1 MHEMRR
7 FTTTGTAMEVWIATL
22 VVVVA
27 LTLPSSAQTIAPTN
41 TTNTNDASYG
51 GPMEIGLRHTGSPF
65 AVFPIIPLTQGGATD
80 IAGNGLTGSI
90 RLADAADPLNITSD
104 DIVLI
109 SCDPYSG
116 NIQPPEVFATA
127 ENHHAAAVVFYSQT
141 AQSCHAAELG
151 GYRWIYTLKSQNN
164 SMDMLHVLQS
174 MHGSSDAHPTYG
186 TILNR
191 DATTN
196 TSSSASGNSSNAQ
209 QANPLGPSPSTAV
222 AMIIL
227 YSITGVITALF
238 LVIIITGAV
247 RAHRHPE
254 RYGPRNGIGRP
265 RQTRARGIARAML
278 DSIPIVKVGNRQD
291 DQPKPTEVELESG
304 QHGQM
309 EYVGDQPRAADE
321 APQDDAAA
329 DDTTR
334 NTNVPPTTTDGAAE
348 ESGIAAAVTSSEH
361 LPTAQQEDH
370 QGCSICTEDFEVGQD
385 QRVLP
390 CDHRFHPEC
399 IDPWLL
405 NVSGTCPLCR
415 IDLRPSDRES
425 QETDTDEFGNPVRPE
440 GEPLAPPLDSA
451 QRRASVRRSLILG
464 LMGVTRPERMTRE
477 ERIRALR
484 EYRERNLASSQE
496 TEQDQSNSTA
506 ADAST
511 TEAETSRRSRL
522 RNAFRI
528 RTRRTGE
535 QPAIRE
541 EPQTASEPRRPEAAR
556 LPPETTE
563 DRDAAQGSTEP
574 ASAAHETRS

>member
-1 MHEMRR
+1 MHR
-7 FTTTGTAMEVWIATL
+7 FTSTTIWIAATL
-22 VVVVA
+22 VVA
-27 LTLPSSAQTIAPTN
+27 LTLPSLAQTIAPTN
-41 TTNTNDASYG
+41 TTNDPNYG
-51 GPMEIGLRHTGSPF
+51 GPMEFGLHHTGSPV
-65 AVFPIIPLTQGGATD
+65 AAFPIIPLTQAGATD
-80 IAGNGLTGSI
+80 IPGNGLTGST
-90 RLADAADPLNITSD
+90 RLADAADQLDITSD

-116 NIQPPEVFATA
+116 NIQPSDVFATA
-127 ENHHAAAVVFYSQT
+127 ENHNAAAIVFYSQT

-151 GYRWIYTLKSQNN
+151 GYRWIYTLKSQNT
-164 SMDMLHVLQS
+164 SMDMLQVLQDLD
-174 MHGSSDAHPTYG
+174 GSGDGHPTYG

-191 DATTN
+191 DAATN
-196 TSSSASGNSSNAQ
+196 TSTGNSSNGQ
-209 QANPLGPSPSTAV
+209 PSNPLGPSPSTAV

-238 LVIIITGAV
+238 LVIIITGAL

-291 DQPKPTEVELESG
+291 DHPKPAEVELENG
-304 QHGQM
+304 QHGHV
-309 EYVGDQPRAADE
+309 EYVGDHARATDE
-321 APQDDAAA
+321 VPKDDAAEATAA
-329 DDTTR
+329 DSTTR
-334 NTNVPPTTTDGAAE
+334 DMNALPTTTDGAAE
-348 ESGIAAAVTSSEH
+348 ESGIAAAVGSSER
-361 LPTAQQEDH
+361 LPTAQHEDS

-415 IDLRPSDRES
+415 IDLRPSDTES
-425 QETDTDEFGNPVRPE
+425 HETDTDEFGNPVRPE
-440 GEPLAPPLDSA
+440 EEPLAPPLEGG
-451 QRRASVRRSLILG
+451 QRRASVRRSLMLG

-484 EYRERNLASSQE
+484 EYRERNLASSQGS
-496 TEQDQSNSTA
+496 EQGQADSTA
-506 ADAST
+506 AVAST
-511 TEAETSRRSRL
+511 VEAETSRRSRL

-535 QPAIRE
+535 QPAIQE
-541 EPQTASEPRRPEAAR
+541 EPQTVAEPRRPEAAH
-556 LPPETTE
+556 LAPETME

-574 ASAAHETRS
+574 ASAADDADQPSRS